1 VKRVSNES
9 QNPYVLSPQT
19 VLEQAGL
26 LQSRILLVEDDS
38 TNRLLLRDYLSHMG
52 YHVSALVNGNELF
65 SVLSQFRPHV
75 ILLDLKL
82 PGIDGFDLLQQLCQD
97 QNWCH
102 IPIIIVSAY
111 AFNTD
116 RQRALA
122 LGARHYLVKPIDLN
136 TLNQKIIEEL
146 RQVTP

>member
-9 QNPYVLSPQT
+9 QNSYILSPQT
-19 VLEQAGL
+19 ILEQGGL
-26 LQSRILLVEDDS
+26 FQFRILLVEDDS

-52 YHVSALVNGNELF
+52 YQVSALVNGSEFF
-65 SVLSQFRPHV
+65 SALAQFQPHV

-82 PGIDGFDLLQQLCQD
+82 PDIDGFALLQQFCQD
-97 QNWCH
+97 QNCCH
-102 IPIIIVSAY
+102 IPVIIVSAY
-111 AFNTD
+111 AFNAD

-146 RQVTP
+146 RHVTP